1 MTTRVKVISV
11 FNLHQNGNKNY
22 IRYQVRI
29 LDKTSLITVSK
40 RYSSFYVNTNTDYV
54 KYWKKK
60 DFTDVWKRSL
70 FATLILQES
79 DSLFSTFRDEPRSS
93 RPEVFCKKGGLKNQN
108 SQENT
113 YVGVCL
119 TWNFTKKET
128 PTQLFYCEFCEIFK
142 NTFFIKHLRWLL
154 LTNLSHQL
162 SLMERLSM

>member
-1 MTTRVKVISV
+1 MISV
-11 FNLHQNGNKNY
+11 FNLHQNGNKVY

-40 RYSSFYVNTNTDYV
+40 RYSSFYVNTNTDTSSIE
-54 KYWKKK
+54 KKK
-60 DFTDVWKRSL
+60 
-70 FATLILQES
+70 IL
-79 DSLFSTFRDEPRSS
+79 LTFERGVCLPLWFYKKVIVYLALSETN
-93 RPEVFCKKGGLKNQN
+93 PEAAVRRCSVKKVVLKISQN

>member
-1 MTTRVKVISV
+1 MISV
-11 FNLHQNGNKNY
+11 FNLDQIGNKVY
-22 IRYQVRI
+22 IWYQVRI

-40 RYSSFYVNTNTDYV
+40 RYSSFYVNTNTHYV

-60 DFTDVWKRSL
+60 K
-70 FATLILQES
+70 ILLTFERGVCLPLWFYKKVIVYLALS
-79 DSLFSTFRDEPRSS
+79 ETNSEAAVRRCST
-93 RPEVFCKKGGLKNQN
+93 KKVVLKISQN

-113 YVGVCL
+113 CVGVCL
-119 TWNFTKKET
+119 TWNFTKTET